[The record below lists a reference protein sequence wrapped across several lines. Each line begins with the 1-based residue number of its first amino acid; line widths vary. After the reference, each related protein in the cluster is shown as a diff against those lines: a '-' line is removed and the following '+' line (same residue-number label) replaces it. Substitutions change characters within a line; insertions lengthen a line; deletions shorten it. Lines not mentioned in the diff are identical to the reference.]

1 MSVDSTEL
9 RKGILYNMMV
19 NEDYCRKVAP
29 FLHDE
34 YFTEKHE
41 KVILEEIVRYFN
53 KNNALPSSA
62 ALKIEV
68 ESRTDLTEPIYNSIQ
83 EFLSK
88 DIQPINKTD
97 WLVNKTEQWCQER
110 AIVNAVYKA
119 VNVIGGDDKKTPMT
133 ALPELLHEAIGT
145 SFDKSVGHDYTEE
158 VEERWDYYNKK
169 ENKLE
174 TGLEHFDYIL
184 RGGIPEKTLGVIMA
198 GTGVGKSLFMCSI
211 SSSLLERGKN
221 ILYITMEMAEEKIA
235 QRIDQNLLDMSQEE
249 LDSVGKDNFLKRFQT
264 LRTKTQGRLV
274 VKEYPTGMATAAHF
288 RSLLKEL
295 DMKKTFMPDVICV
308 DYLNICNSLG
318 VSKNANSYEKIKAIA
333 EELRALA
340 MEFNVPVLT
349 ATQTNR
355 QGMNDADVGMTDVSE
370 SFGLPMTADYFF
382 AMTTN
387 DQLRNDN
394 MIRFSQLKN
403 RYGDPA
409 DRKNWLLG
417 VDYAHMKVTDIKD
430 QPTHIEAQNHAAK
443 NPETAQPTLNID
455 WS

>member
-1 MSVDSTEL
+1 MSIDSSEL

-29 FLHDE
+29 FVKDE

-41 KVILEEIVRYFN
+41 KVIFDEIVRYFN
-53 KNNALPSSA
+53 KNNSLPNATALQ
-62 ALKIEV
+62 IEV

-83 EFLSK
+83 EFLTK
-88 DIQPINKTD
+88 KVEPINKTE
-97 WLVNKTEQWCQER
+97 WLVNKTEAWCQER
-110 AIVNAVYKA
+110 AIVNAVYQA

-133 ALPELLHEAIGT
+133 ALPELLHDAIAT
-145 SFDKSVGHDYTEE
+145 SFDKSVGHDYTDEAD
-158 VEERWDYYNKK
+158 ERWDYYNKK
-169 ENKLE
+169 ENKIE
-174 TGLEHFDYIL
+174 TGLEHLDYIL

-211 SSSLLERGKN
+211 SSSLLERGRN
-221 ILYITMEMAEEKIA
+221 VLYITMEMAEEKIA
-235 QRIDQNLLDMSQEE
+235 QRIDQNLLDMTQEE
-249 LDSVGKDNFLKRFQT
+249 LDSIGKESFLKRFQN
-264 LRTKTQGRLV
+264 LRTKTQGKLI

-295 DMKKTFMPDVICV
+295 DMKKNFVPELICI
-308 DYLNICNSLG
+308 DYLNICNSLS

-340 MEFNVPVLT
+340 MEFNIPVLT

-387 DQLRNDN
+387 DQLRDDN
-394 MIRFSQLKN
+394 LIRFSQLKN

-409 DRKNWLLG
+409 DRRNWLLG
-417 VDYAHMKVTDIKD
+417 VDYTHMKVTDIKE
-430 QPTHIEAQNHAAK
+430 QPTHIEAQNNAVK
-443 NPETAQPTLNID
+443 SAQTPQPSLNID
-455 WS
+455 WN

>member
-1 MSVDSTEL
+1 
-9 RKGILYNMMV
+9 MMV

-29 FLHDE
+29 FVKDE

-41 KVILEEIVRYFN
+41 KVIFDEIIRYFN
-53 KNNALPSSA
+53 KNNSLPNATALQ
-62 ALKIEV
+62 IEV

-83 EFLSK
+83 EFLTK
-88 DIQPINKTD
+88 KVEPINKTE
-97 WLVNKTEQWCQER
+97 WLVNKTEAWCQER
-110 AIVNAVYKA
+110 AIVNAVYQA

-133 ALPELLHEAIGT
+133 ALPELLHDAIAT
-145 SFDKSVGHDYTEE
+145 SFDKSVGHDYTDEAD
-158 VEERWDYYNKK
+158 ERWDYYNKK
-169 ENKLE
+169 ENKIE
-174 TGLEHFDYIL
+174 TGLEHLDYIL

-211 SSSLLERGKN
+211 SSSLLERGRN
-221 ILYITMEMAEEKIA
+221 VLYITMEMAEEKIA
-235 QRIDQNLLDMSQEE
+235 QRIDQNLLDMTQEE
-249 LDSVGKDNFLKRFQT
+249 LDSIGKESFLKRFQN
-264 LRTKTQGRLV
+264 LRTKTQGKLI

-295 DMKKTFMPDVICV
+295 DMKKNFVPELICI
-308 DYLNICNSLG
+308 DYLNICNSLS

-340 MEFNVPVLT
+340 MEFNIPVLT

-387 DQLRNDN
+387 DQLRDDN
-394 MIRFSQLKN
+394 LIRFSQLKN

-409 DRKNWLLG
+409 DRRNWLLG
-417 VDYAHMKVTDIKD
+417 VDYTHMKVTDIKE
-430 QPTHIEAQNHAAK
+430 QPTHIEAQNNAVK
-443 NPETAQPTLNID
+443 TAQTPQPSLNID
-455 WS
+455 WN

>member
-1 MSVDSTEL
+1 
-9 RKGILYNMMV
+9 MMV

-29 FLHDE
+29 FVKDE

-41 KVILEEIVRYFN
+41 KVIFDEIVRYFN
-53 KNNALPSSA
+53 KNNSLPNATALQ
-62 ALKIEV
+62 IEV

-83 EFLSK
+83 EFLTK
-88 DIQPINKTD
+88 KVEPINKTE
-97 WLVNKTEQWCQER
+97 WLVNKTEAWCQER
-110 AIVNAVYKA
+110 AIVNAVYQA

-133 ALPELLHEAIGT
+133 ALPELLHDAIAT
-145 SFDKSVGHDYTEE
+145 SFDKSVGHDYTDEAD
-158 VEERWDYYNKK
+158 ERWDYYNKK
-169 ENKLE
+169 ENKIE
-174 TGLEHFDYIL
+174 TGLEHLDYIL

-211 SSSLLERGKN
+211 SSSLLERGRN
-221 ILYITMEMAEEKIA
+221 VLYITMEMAEEKIA
-235 QRIDQNLLDMSQEE
+235 QRIDQNLLDMTQEE
-249 LDSVGKDNFLKRFQT
+249 LDSIGKESFLKRFQN
-264 LRTKTQGRLV
+264 LRTKTQGKLI

-295 DMKKTFMPDVICV
+295 DMKKNFVPELICV
-308 DYLNICNSLG
+308 DYLNICNSLS

-340 MEFNVPVLT
+340 MEFNIPVLT

-387 DQLRNDN
+387 DQLRDDN
-394 MIRFSQLKN
+394 LIRFSQLKN

-409 DRKNWLLG
+409 DRRNWLLG
-417 VDYAHMKVTDIKD
+417 VDYTHMKVTDIKE
-430 QPTHIEAQNHAAK
+430 QPTHIEAQNNAVK
-443 NPETAQPTLNID
+443 TAQTPQPSLNID
-455 WS
+455 WN

>member
-1 MSVDSTEL
+1 
-9 RKGILYNMMV
+9 MMV

-29 FLHDE
+29 FVKDE

-41 KVILEEIVRYFN
+41 KVIFDEIVRYFN
-53 KNNALPSSA
+53 KNNSLPNATALQ
-62 ALKIEV
+62 IEV

-83 EFLSK
+83 EFLTK
-88 DIQPINKTD
+88 KVEPINKTE
-97 WLVNKTEQWCQER
+97 WLVNKTEAWCQER
-110 AIVNAVYKA
+110 AIVNAVYQA

-133 ALPELLHEAIGT
+133 ALPELLHDAIAT
-145 SFDKSVGHDYTEE
+145 SFDKSVGHDYTDEAD
-158 VEERWDYYNKK
+158 ERWDYYNKK
-169 ENKLE
+169 ENKIE
-174 TGLEHFDYIL
+174 TGLEHLDYIL

-211 SSSLLERGKN
+211 SSSLLERGRN
-221 ILYITMEMAEEKIA
+221 VLYITMEMAEEKIA
-235 QRIDQNLLDMSQEE
+235 QRIDQNLLDMTQEE
-249 LDSVGKDNFLKRFQT
+249 LDSIGKESFLKRFQN
-264 LRTKTQGRLV
+264 LRTKTQGKLI

-295 DMKKTFMPDVICV
+295 DMKKNFVPELICI
-308 DYLNICNSLG
+308 DYLNICNSLS

-340 MEFNVPVLT
+340 MEFNIPVLT

-387 DQLRNDN
+387 DQLRDDN
-394 MIRFSQLKN
+394 LIRFSQLKN

-409 DRKNWLLG
+409 DRRNWLLG
-417 VDYAHMKVTDIKD
+417 VDYTHMKVTDIKE
-430 QPTHIEAQNHAAK
+430 QPTHIEAQNNAVK
-443 NPETAQPTLNID
+443 SAQTPQPSLNID
-455 WS
+455 WN

>member
-1 MSVDSTEL
+1 MSIDSSEL

-29 FLHDE
+29 FVKDE

-41 KVILEEIVRYFN
+41 KVIFDEIVRYFN
-53 KNNALPSSA
+53 KNNSLPNATALQ
-62 ALKIEV
+62 IEV

-83 EFLSK
+83 EFLTK
-88 DIQPINKTD
+88 KVEPINKTE
-97 WLVNKTEQWCQER
+97 WLVNKTEAWCQER
-110 AIVNAVYKA
+110 AIVNAVYQA

-133 ALPELLHEAIGT
+133 ALPELLHDAIAT
-145 SFDKSVGHDYTEE
+145 SFDKSVGHDYTDEAD
-158 VEERWDYYNKK
+158 ERWDYYNKK
-169 ENKLE
+169 ENKIE
-174 TGLEHFDYIL
+174 TGLEHLDYIL

-211 SSSLLERGKN
+211 SSSLLERGRN
-221 ILYITMEMAEEKIA
+221 VLYITMEMAEEKIA
-235 QRIDQNLLDMSQEE
+235 QRIDQNLLDMTQEE
-249 LDSVGKDNFLKRFQT
+249 LDSIGKESFLKRFQN
-264 LRTKTQGRLV
+264 LRTKTQGKLI

-295 DMKKTFMPDVICV
+295 DMKKNFVPELICI
-308 DYLNICNSLG
+308 DYLNICNSLS

-340 MEFNVPVLT
+340 MEFNIPVLT

-387 DQLRNDN
+387 DQLRDDN
-394 MIRFSQLKN
+394 LIRFSQLKIS
-403 RYGDPA
+403 
-409 DRKNWLLG
+409 L
-417 VDYAHMKVTDIKD
+417 I
-430 QPTHIEAQNHAAK
+430 
-443 NPETAQPTLNID
+443 
-455 WS
+455 S

>member
-1 MSVDSTEL
+1 
-9 RKGILYNMMV
+9 MMV

-29 FLHDE
+29 FVKDE

-41 KVILEEIVRYFN
+41 KVIFDEIIRYFN
-53 KNNALPSSA
+53 KNNSLPNATALQ
-62 ALKIEV
+62 IEV

-83 EFLSK
+83 ELLTK
-88 DIQPINKTD
+88 TVEPINKTE
-97 WLVNKTEQWCQER
+97 WLVNKTEAWCQER
-110 AIVNAVYKA
+110 AIVNAVYQA

-133 ALPELLHEAIGT
+133 ALPELLHDAIAT
-145 SFDKSVGHDYTEE
+145 SFDKSVGHDYTDEAD
-158 VEERWDYYNKK
+158 ERWDYYNKK
-169 ENKLE
+169 ENKIE
-174 TGLEHFDYIL
+174 TGLEHLDYIL

-211 SSSLLERGKN
+211 SSSLLERGRN
-221 ILYITMEMAEEKIA
+221 VLYITMEMAEEKIA
-235 QRIDQNLLDMSQEE
+235 QRIDQNLLDMTQEE
-249 LDSVGKDNFLKRFQT
+249 LDSIGKESFLKRFQN
-264 LRTKTQGRLV
+264 LRTKTQGKLI

-295 DMKKTFMPDVICV
+295 DMKKNFVPELICI
-308 DYLNICNSLG
+308 DYLNICNSLS

-340 MEFNVPVLT
+340 MEFNIPVLT

-387 DQLRNDN
+387 DQLRDDN
-394 MIRFSQLKN
+394 LIRFSQLKN

-409 DRKNWLLG
+409 DRRNWLLG
-417 VDYAHMKVTDIKD
+417 VDYTHMKVTDIKE
-430 QPTHIEAQNHAAK
+430 QPTHIEAQNNAVK
-443 NPETAQPTLNID
+443 TAQTPQPSLNID
-455 WS
+455 WN

>member
-1 MSVDSTEL
+1 MSIDSSEL

-29 FLHDE
+29 FVKDE

-41 KVILEEIVRYFN
+41 KVIFDEIIRYFN
-53 KNNALPSSA
+53 KNNSLPNATALQ
-62 ALKIEV
+62 IEV

-83 EFLSK
+83 EFLTK
-88 DIQPINKTD
+88 KVEPINKTE
-97 WLVNKTEQWCQER
+97 WLVNKTEAWCQER
-110 AIVNAVYKA
+110 AIVNAVYQA

-133 ALPELLHEAIGT
+133 ALPELLHDAIAT
-145 SFDKSVGHDYTEE
+145 SFDKSVGHDYTDEAD
-158 VEERWDYYNKK
+158 ERWDYYNKK
-169 ENKLE
+169 ENKIE
-174 TGLEHFDYIL
+174 TGLEHLDYIL

-211 SSSLLERGKN
+211 SSSLLERGRN
-221 ILYITMEMAEEKIA
+221 VLYITMEMAEEKIA
-235 QRIDQNLLDMSQEE
+235 QRIDQNLLDMTQEE
-249 LDSVGKDNFLKRFQT
+249 LDSIGKESFLKRFQN
-264 LRTKTQGRLV
+264 LRTKTQGKLI

-295 DMKKTFMPDVICV
+295 DMKKNFVPELICI
-308 DYLNICNSLG
+308 DYLNICNSLS

-340 MEFNVPVLT
+340 MEFNIPVLT

-387 DQLRNDN
+387 DQLRDDN
-394 MIRFSQLKN
+394 LIRFSQLKN

-409 DRKNWLLG
+409 DRRNWLLG
-417 VDYAHMKVTDIKD
+417 VDYTHMKVTDIKE
-430 QPTHIEAQNHAAK
+430 QPTHIEAQNNAVK
-443 NPETAQPTLNID
+443 TAQTPQPSLNID
-455 WS
+455 WN

>member
-1 MSVDSTEL
+1 MSIDSSEL

-29 FLHDE
+29 FVKDE

-41 KVILEEIVRYFN
+41 KVIFDEIVRYFN
-53 KNNALPSSA
+53 KNNSLPNATALQ
-62 ALKIEV
+62 IEV

-83 EFLSK
+83 EFLTK
-88 DIQPINKTD
+88 KVEPINKTE
-97 WLVNKTEQWCQER
+97 WLVNKTEAWCQER
-110 AIVNAVYKA
+110 AIVNAVYQA

-133 ALPELLHEAIGT
+133 ALPELLHDAIAT
-145 SFDKSVGHDYTEE
+145 SFDKSVGHDYTDEAD
-158 VEERWDYYNKK
+158 ERWDYYNKK
-169 ENKLE
+169 ENKIE
-174 TGLEHFDYIL
+174 TGLEHLDYIL

-211 SSSLLERGKN
+211 SSSLLERGRN
-221 ILYITMEMAEEKIA
+221 VLYITMEMAEEKIA
-235 QRIDQNLLDMSQEE
+235 QRIDQNLLDMTQEE
-249 LDSVGKDNFLKRFQT
+249 LDSIGKESFLKRFQN
-264 LRTKTQGRLV
+264 LRTKTQGKLI

-295 DMKKTFMPDVICV
+295 DMKKNFVPELICI
-308 DYLNICNSLG
+308 DYLNICNSLS

-340 MEFNVPVLT
+340 MEFNIPVLT

-387 DQLRNDN
+387 DQLRDDN
-394 MIRFSQLKN
+394 LIRFSQLKN

-409 DRKNWLLG
+409 DRRNWLLG
-417 VDYAHMKVTDIKD
+417 VDYTHMKVTDIKE
-430 QPTHIEAQNHAAK
+430 QPTHIEAQNNAVK
-443 NPETAQPTLNID
+443 TAQTPQPSLNID
-455 WS
+455 WN

>member
-1 MSVDSTEL
+1 
-9 RKGILYNMMV
+9 MMV

-29 FLHDE
+29 FVKDE

-41 KVILEEIVRYFN
+41 KVIFDEIVRYFN
-53 KNNALPSSA
+53 KNNSLPNATALQ
-62 ALKIEV
+62 IEV

-83 EFLSK
+83 EFLTK
-88 DIQPINKTD
+88 KVEPINKTE
-97 WLVNKTEQWCQER
+97 WLVNKTEAWCQER
-110 AIVNAVYKA
+110 AIVNAVYQA

-133 ALPELLHEAIGT
+133 ALPELLHDAIAT
-145 SFDKSVGHDYTEE
+145 SFDKSVGHDYTDEAD
-158 VEERWDYYNKK
+158 ERWDYYNKK
-169 ENKLE
+169 ENKIE
-174 TGLEHFDYIL
+174 TGLEHLDYIL

-211 SSSLLERGKN
+211 SSSLLERGRN
-221 ILYITMEMAEEKIA
+221 VLYITMEMAEEKIA
-235 QRIDQNLLDMSQEE
+235 QRIDQNLLDMTQEE
-249 LDSVGKDNFLKRFQT
+249 LDSIGKESFLKRFQN
-264 LRTKTQGRLV
+264 LRTKTQGKLI

-295 DMKKTFMPDVICV
+295 DMKKNFVPELICI
-308 DYLNICNSLG
+308 DYLNICNSLS

-340 MEFNVPVLT
+340 MEFNIPVLT

-387 DQLRNDN
+387 DQLRDDN
-394 MIRFSQLKN
+394 LIRFSQLKN

-409 DRKNWLLG
+409 DRRNWLLG
-417 VDYAHMKVTDIKD
+417 VDYTHMKVTDIKE
-430 QPTHIEAQNHAAK
+430 QPTHIEAQNNAVK
-443 NPETAQPTLNID
+443 TAQTPQPSLNID
-455 WS
+455 WN

>member
-1 MSVDSTEL
+1 MSIDSSEL

-29 FLHDE
+29 FVKDE

-41 KVILEEIVRYFN
+41 KVIFDEIVRYFN
-53 KNNALPSSA
+53 KNNSLPNATALQ
-62 ALKIEV
+62 IEV

-83 EFLSK
+83 EFLTK
-88 DIQPINKTD
+88 KVEPINKTE
-97 WLVNKTEQWCQER
+97 WLVNKTEAWCQER
-110 AIVNAVYKA
+110 AIVNAVYQA

-133 ALPELLHEAIGT
+133 ALPELLHDAIAT
-145 SFDKSVGHDYTEE
+145 SFDKSVGHDYTDEAD
-158 VEERWDYYNKK
+158 ERWDYYNKK
-169 ENKLE
+169 ENKIE
-174 TGLEHFDYIL
+174 TGLEHLDYIL

-211 SSSLLERGKN
+211 SSSLLERGRN
-221 ILYITMEMAEEKIA
+221 VLYITMEMAEEKIA
-235 QRIDQNLLDMSQEE
+235 QRIDQNLLDMTQEE
-249 LDSVGKDNFLKRFQT
+249 LDSIGKESFLKRFQN
-264 LRTKTQGRLV
+264 LRTKTQGKLI

-295 DMKKTFMPDVICV
+295 DMKKNFVPELICV
-308 DYLNICNSLG
+308 DYLNICNSLS

-340 MEFNVPVLT
+340 MEFNIPVLT

-387 DQLRNDN
+387 DQLRDDN
-394 MIRFSQLKN
+394 LIRFSQLKN

-409 DRKNWLLG
+409 DRRNWLLG
-417 VDYAHMKVTDIKD
+417 VDYTHMKVTDIKE
-430 QPTHIEAQNHAAK
+430 QPTHIEAQNNAVK
-443 NPETAQPTLNID
+443 TAQTPQPSLNID
-455 WS
+455 WN